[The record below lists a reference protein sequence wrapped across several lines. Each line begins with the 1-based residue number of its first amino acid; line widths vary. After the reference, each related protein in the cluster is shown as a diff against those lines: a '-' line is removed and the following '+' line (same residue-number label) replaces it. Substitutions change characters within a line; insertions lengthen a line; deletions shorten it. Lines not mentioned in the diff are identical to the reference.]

1 MNPPGPPG
9 TAPAAGIARVP
20 LAAAGVLL
28 AGAYIAVALGAILL
42 SRESGKMAT
51 LWYANAMAVVF
62 FQFRPSRDWA
72 VLTGALAV
80 AVMAVN
86 ALTGKDFG
94 LSLLFLLG
102 NGFEVLLGAALLL
115 RFCSPVASLEDVGAL
130 LKVLLLGGVVPPFFG
145 ALIAAAALSAGGVDD
160 FLAIWL
166 IWFEGSA
173 LGAIALLPL
182 GMLLLV
188 RGGRSVLQEL
198 SRPAVALGLV
208 AVLAVAGGA
217 SLWAEDPYIYLLASL
232 VLLAA
237 IGHMAGAASAV
248 LLVSV
253 VAGTLVAR
261 GAFGPAAETGTFG
274 EAVFYLPLIL
284 TLVPPVILA
293 ASLERTRLAL
303 RRLAESE
310 ARFRQLYRATPAM
323 MHSVDLRGKL
333 LSVSDAWCRRL
344 GYLEEEVIGRSP
356 LEFMPPESRQKAAG
370 EIRPRL
376 ELEGQIRNAELQIL
390 TKAGETIDVRLSAV
404 WQRSLDGELL
414 QALAVLTDVTEE
426 KRLAEKM
433 AHLAHHD
440 SLTGLPNRMC
450 FEACIQQACAN
461 GHRHHDRFAVLY
473 MDLDRFKHI
482 NDTLGHGVGDELL
495 KAVAQRLSAALRD
508 SDMVSRVG
516 GDEFVML
523 VKNLCSRE
531 DAGAIA
537 RKLVRRV
544 AQPVLVGN
552 ATINVSISL
561 GIAVYPDDGKAPA
574 TLIKHADQAMYR
586 AKHNGRNQFCFFSE
600 ASPQEPAV
608 ERP

>member
-9 TAPAAGIARVP
+9 TAPAAGIASVP
-20 LAAAGVLL
+20 LAAAGALL

-72 VLTGALAV
+72 VLSGALAV

-102 NGFEVLLGAALLL
+102 NGFEVLLGAALLR
-115 RFCSPVASLEDVGAL
+115 RFCSPAASLQEVCAL
-130 LKVLLLGGVVPPFFG
+130 LKVLLLGGVIPPFFG
-145 ALIAAAALSAGGVDD
+145 ALIAAAALSAGGGDD

-173 LGAIALLPL
+173 LGMVALLPL

-188 RGGRSVLQEL
+188 RGWRSVSQEL
-198 SRPAVALGLV
+198 SRPEVVLGLV
-208 AVLAVAGGA
+208 LVSAVAG
-217 SLWAEDPYIYLLASL
+217 WAPQWVEHPYIYVSTSL

-248 LLVSV
+248 LLVSIIV
-253 VAGTLVAR
+253 GILTAQ
-261 GAFGPAAETGTFG
+261 GAFGPVADTDAFG
-274 EAVFYLPLIL
+274 EALFYLPLIL
-284 TLVPPVILA
+284 TLVPPVLLA
-293 ASLERTRLAL
+293 ASLERTRHTL

-310 ARFRQLYRATPAM
+310 DDFRILYNETPAM
-323 MHSVDLRGKL
+323 MQAVDPQGRLV
-333 LSVSDAWCRRL
+333 SVSEAWCRRL
-344 GYLEEEVIGRSP
+344 GYRREEVIGQRAS
-356 LEFMPPESRQKAAG
+356 EFMTAESRGRALD
-370 EIRPRL
+370 EIWPRL
-376 ELEGQIRNAELQIL
+376 LREGRIDGAELQMC
-390 TKAGETIDVRLSAV
+390 TRSGAPVDVRISAIR
-404 WQRSLDGELL
+404 QRSLDGGLL
-414 QALAVLTDVTEE
+414 RMLAVLTDVTEE
-426 KRLAEKM
+426 KRLAEQM
-433 AHLAHHD
+433 TYLAHHD
-440 SLTGLPNRMC
+440 ALTGLPNRMR
-450 FEACIQQACAN
+450 FEGAIQHACVH

-473 MDLDRFKHI
+473 MDLDQFKHI

-495 KAVAQRLSAALRD
+495 KAVAQRLDATLRD
-508 SDMVSRVG
+508 SDMVSRLG

-523 VKNLCSRE
+523 AKNLCSRE

-537 RKLVRRV
+537 RKLVKRV
-544 AQPVLVGN
+544 AQPVLVGD

-561 GIAVYPDDGKAPA
+561 GIAVFPDDGKTPA
-574 TLIKHADQAMYR
+574 ALITHADQAMYR
-586 AKHNGRNQFCFFSE
+586 AKRNGRNQFCFFSE
-600 ASPQEPAV
+600 AAPEGDVPAHG
-608 ERP
+608 